1 MFDAHYHLPATHEG
15 ILCTSK
21 RSEWASLDSITSPAI
36 IPSLGW
42 LPPARKPTV
51 DELETRLSS
60 HPSWQIGEVGLDKR
74 FPNEDEQET
83 FLLDCLTLAK
93 AYHRFVTLHCVH
105 ADGLLLSII
114 DGSIP
119 TLWHGFTGSL
129 ESARA
134 FARKGGVLSFGPRL
148 MKTKLWSRL
157 EDIADLP
164 YLLETDESGEKN
176 DISLWRKTFSQRLN
190 LSDEALDAH
199 LTQSFRLLAW

>member
-36 IPSLGW
+36 ISSLGW
-42 LPPARKPTV
+42 LPPEEKP
-51 DELETRLSS
+51 DIRELEALLSL
-60 HPSWQIGEVGLDKR
+60 HPCWQIGEVGLDR
-74 FPNEDEQET
+74 RYPDTDEQKE
-83 FLLDCLTLAK
+83 FLLACLDLARTH
-93 AYHRFVTLHCVH
+93 HRFVTLHCVH
-105 ADGLLLSII
+105 HDGLMLSLLDKSV
-114 DGSIP
+114 P
-119 TLWHGFTGSL
+119 TLWHGFTGSP

-164 YLLETDESGEKN
+164 YLLETDEPGDQGN
-176 DISLWRKTFSQRLN
+176 ISLWRKEFARRLH
-190 LSDEALDAH
+190 LSNEELEAH
-199 LTQSFRLLAW
+199 LAKSFRLLAW